1 MRLIPY
7 AAPLLLATLACSSLI
22 PTPAP
27 APPRRSIRVD
37 IPFDTVQAARM
48 LAPGPNKI
56 RGSALL
62 RQRGGGVVTCAGTT
76 VLLIPATAYARE
88 RLGYFYG
95 SGETGYIVRNDFVID
110 SPQVDPGAWNRLQRE
125 TLCDAQGYFT
135 FDRFFAFHFANSIA
149 WAVVMDSWIFN
160 GHVTDGYD
168 ESGWTLLRRLS
179 QFLGLYDNRP
189 WQPFA
194 YIESHL
200 GRPPRTDVVRS
211 HC

>member
-1 MRLIPY
+1 
-7 AAPLLLATLACSSLI
+7 
-22 PTPAP
+22 
-27 APPRRSIRVD
+27 
-37 IPFDTVQAARM
+37 VQAARM

-135 FDRFFAFHFANSIA
+135 FDRLADGEFFVLASVDWVVAGEQQGDA
-149 WAVVMDSWIFN
+149 MMRRVAVN
-160 GHVTDGYD
+160 GGETKEIVIT
-168 ESGWTLLRRLS
+168 R
-179 QFLGLYDNRP
+179 Q
-189 WQPFA
+189 
-194 YIESHL
+194 
-200 GRPPRTDVVRS
+200 
-211 HC
+211 